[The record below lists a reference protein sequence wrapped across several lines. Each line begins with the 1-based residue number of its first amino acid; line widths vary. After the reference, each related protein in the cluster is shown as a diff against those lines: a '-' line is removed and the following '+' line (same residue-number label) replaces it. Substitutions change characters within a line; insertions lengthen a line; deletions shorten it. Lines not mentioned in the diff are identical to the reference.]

1 LAFPSRAFRLNLPE
15 RPVFYESAACPANF
29 EPAAGLAVSNIMYSF
44 STCWNSSRH
53 SDGRDLL
60 REIRDLGFE
69 YAELSHG
76 TRLVLVP
83 GILDAVKAGEIK
95 ISSLHNFCPLPMG
108 VEHSA
113 PNLYQFTS
121 DRARDRELAIKHT
134 FKTFDFAQRVKA
146 PLVVLHLGS
155 MDLKNYGDKLGGL
168 LEDGLR
174 DTPRYEKLLAEAMQK
189 REEKKKPF
197 VERLYECLKIIVP
210 EAEKRG
216 LLLGCE
222 CREGIEEIP
231 LEADFA
237 ALFQAFPSPAVRYWH
252 DTGHAQVKENLGFI
266 RHATHL
272 ASLADR
278 LAGFHIHD
286 VQFPLRD
293 HCPPGGGMIDYAAL
307 KPHVKPEHIK
317 VFELSPSLPV
327 EAVRAGIAHLK
338 GIWGE

>member
-1 LAFPSRAFRLNLPE
+1 MLN
-15 RPVFYESAACPANF
+15 
-29 EPAAGLAVSNIMYSF
+29 
-44 STCWNSSRH
+44 
-53 SDGRDLL
+53 
-60 REIRDLGFE
+60 EIRALGFE

-83 GILDAVKAGEIK
+83 GILDAVKAGEMK

-108 VEHSA
+108 VERSA

-121 DRARDRELAIKHT
+121 DRPRDRELAVKHT
-134 FKTFDFAQRVKA
+134 FKTFDFAARVNA

-155 MDLKNYGDKLGGL
+155 MDLKNYSGKLGDL
-168 LEDGLR
+168 LEDGQR
-174 DTPRYEKLLAEAMQK
+174 HTPRYEKLLAEAIQK
-189 REEKKKPF
+189 REEKKKPY
-197 VERLYECLKIIVP
+197 VERLYETLKLIVP

-237 ALFQAFPSPAVRYWH
+237 ALFKEFPSLSMRYWH
-252 DTGHAQVKENLGFI
+252 DTGHAQVKENFGFI
-266 RHATHL
+266 RHAEHL

-286 VQFPLRD
+286 VQFPHRD
-293 HCPPGGGMIDYAAL
+293 HCPPGSGVIDYAAL
-307 KPHVKPEHIK
+307 KPFVKPEHIK
-317 VFELSPSLPV
+317 VFELSPALPV
-327 EAVRAGIAHLK
+327 EAVKAGIAHLK
-338 GIWGE
+338 GIWGEQG